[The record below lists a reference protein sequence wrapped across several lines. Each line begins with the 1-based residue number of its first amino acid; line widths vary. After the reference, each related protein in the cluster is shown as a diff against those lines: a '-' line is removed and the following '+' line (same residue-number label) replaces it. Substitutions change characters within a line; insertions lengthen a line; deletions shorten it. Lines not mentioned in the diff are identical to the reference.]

1 MVPWVFVMVIGRK
14 RFGED
19 FVVER
24 KGLLSYMT
32 GFHLFYSV
40 EEGFAG
46 FDVNFTGSRFISK
59 ILELEFKTSE
69 ILGGEINPIHLNCAP
84 KKHCFKINTAFE
96 KSQLIF
102 YWKLGG
108 RVAAAL

>member
-46 FDVNFTGSRFISK
+46 FLMSISQVVDLFQK
-59 ILELEFKTSE
+59 FWRWSLKLQK
-69 ILGGEINPIHLNCAP
+69 
-84 KKHCFKINTAFE
+84 
-96 KSQLIF
+96 
-102 YWKLGG
+102 YWVGK
-108 RVAAAL
+108 

>member
-1 MVPWVFVMVIGRK
+1 MAVVPWVFVMVIGRK

-40 EEGFAG
+40 EEGFAR

-59 ILELEFKTSE
+59 ILEVEFKISE
-69 ILGGEINPIHLNCAP
+69 TLGGVINPVHLNLNCAL
-84 KKHCFKINTAFE
+84 KKHCFKINTIFE
-96 KSQLIF
+96 KSPLIF
-102 YWKLGG
+102 FWK
-108 RVAAAL
+108 